1 MSISPQ
7 HKIGNLVQAIMTNP
21 TFSEDEK
28 SQLVEDL
35 INEIKKEYPD
45 LQHHATKGDV
55 RETELRLIKEIKEL
69 DIKAEKERKEIE
81 LKFTKEIEKVRN
93 EIKELDVRAGK
104 ERKEIDIKAGKE
116 RKEIEL
122 KLTKEIEKVRNE
134 IKDTKFTMLK
144 WQFIFWATQFGAIVT
159 IGFKLLGK

>member
-81 LKFTKEIEKVRN
+81 LK
-93 EIKELDVRAGK
+93 
-104 ERKEIDIKAGKE
+104 
-116 RKEIEL
+116 
-122 KLTKEIEKVRNE
+122 LTKEIEKVRNE